1 MTLRNAFISLFFLCL
16 SVAISFS
23 VFAIAN
29 PSAAQAEEIVGAA
42 SNVDTRY
49 VTPVWHSREN
59 RGIARLCRE
68 PSSRWARHGAEHIE
82 DELTLNTQQ
91 KAALGKVTEKLN
103 ALTAA
108 VYKACTTNVSAT
120 VDSSAPEK
128 LAVIEGM
135 TEAALTAMKEVRV
148 AFAEFYATLDSDQK
162 AQVDDFFQHGKRRGW
177 WH

>member
-1 MTLRNAFISLFFLCL
+1 MTLRNAFMSLFFLCL

-29 PSAAQAEEIVGAA
+29 PSAAQAEEIVGAT
-42 SNVDTRY
+42 SNVDARY

-68 PSSRWARHGAEHIE
+68 PSSRWTRHGAEHIE
-82 DELTLNTQQ
+82 DELSLTAQQ

-120 VDSSAPEK
+120 VDASAPEK

-148 AFAEFYATLDSDQK
+148 AFADFYATLDADQK
-162 AQVDDFFQHGKRRGW
+162 AQVDDFLQHGKRRGW